1 MSYPF
6 TWSASLSGTVVLNP
20 FSSSGLMSRETGK
33 AELSDLVSWLLFF
46 EAYRKLPIV
55 ITFLRL
61 SSLCCFYYGLSRMV
75 VAQDMLLSFAR
86 KSPLYSLVTQPFNIN
101 ISFSYSIGI
110 GIAVLILINYN
121 PPPRILSPSNFWTV
135 LEYRICAF
143 SSAVP

>member
-1 MSYPF
+1 
-6 TWSASLSGTVVLNP
+6 
-20 FSSSGLMSRETGK
+20 
-33 AELSDLVSWLLFF
+33 
-46 EAYRKLPIV
+46 
-55 ITFLRL
+55 
-61 SSLCCFYYGLSRMV
+61 MV

-110 GIAVLILINYN
+110 DIAVLILINYN
-121 PPPRILSPSNFWTV
+121 PPPRILSPLVTSNFWTV